1 YAGTYACSMAWQVM
15 TGVGEASRLSL
26 SCASSQ
32 QVAGVCGCM
41 PLEGVQA
48 LAVSPKGSYLQQ
60 PAGGMQ
66 LVCGCMPLEGV
77 QALAVS
83 PKGSYLQVGG
93 TCVSTPLSTSG
104 VWAAAGAQSDC
115 ADPTPLFLYPFPP
128 SAPPPPWQVFQRPSP
143 PPAGGGQA
151 ESNLTVRRRPSPPPA
166 GGGQAESNLT
176 VFQRPSAPAGGGQ
189 AEPNLTVQR
198 VCVCVLNPLFPPPAS
213 TPHSPLQVF
222 QRPSAPA
229 GGGQAEPNLMVRRV
243 SDGEVVWRQVQKT
256 FNSAAWWV
264 GGGRDMDGGGYAWGG
279 YGEGAVGLGERLGG
293 DVAADAEDFQ
303 LCRMVGG
310 GPSVQFSADES
321 VACRPVNGEVQLFTG
336 ADLAAGVAARLKVPG
351 MTSAQLAPSPP
362 SHIAVFAPEAKG
374 APASV
379 RIITRDSATPL
390 SSSSAVAMATWSSHV
405 VGAPASVRIFTR
417 DSLYGA
423 QLYVLCLPSLLLP
436 LSFLPPPQGAPASVR
451 IFTRDSA
458 TPSSSSSAASA
469 PPAPIARRSFFKCS
483 AVRLVW
489 NMGTTAV
496 LAWTHSDVDKT
507 NQSYY
512 GESGLHFLAAD
523 GSFEGAVPLSKEG
536 PIHDVQWSPN
546 GKDFVVVHG
555 FMPAKA
561 TLFDNRCKP
570 LFDFGSGPRNL
581 VRWSPHGRFI
591 CLAGFG
597 NLPGDVEV
605 WERTRLKQPGKA
617 KAPCG
622 VSAEWSPDGRHIL
635 VATTAP
641 RLQVDNGFKVFK
653 YDGSLLLHRPYGLLY
668 QAEWAPAPEGTYAD
682 RPPSPRSAK
691 KDQATP
697 VQPPA
702 AKPAPYRPPNA
713 ALMTSTFRA
722 QMSGEDDKPHKIG
735 APKKYIPPGAESAEL
750 SKSAKKNAKKREAAK
765 AKKDAASPDQTSQ
778 GKQANQ
784 QAPSMAALSIDD
796 RPKAQPEQQAPQAP
810 QGQGA
815 DEAAEKAKRVRN
827 LGKRLRQIEELKA
840 RVAAAGG
847 STAGLDAAQLEKL
860 GQETAVRAELASLQG

>member
-1 YAGTYACSMAWQVM
+1 M
-15 TGVGEASRLSL
+15 
-26 SCASSQ
+26 ASSWRLPCSQ
-32 QVAGVCGCM
+32 AKFSPDGTLVAVAAAGGGVRLIHVPSGEQRLHM

-48 LAVSPKGSYLQQ
+48 LAF
-60 PAGGMQ
+60 
-66 LVCGCMPLEGV
+66 
-77 QALAVS
+77 S
-83 PKGSYLQVGG
+83 PKGSYLQV
-93 TCVSTPLSTSG
+93 
-104 VWAAAGAQSDC
+104 
-115 ADPTPLFLYPFPP
+115 
-128 SAPPPPWQVFQRPSP
+128 FQRPTP
-143 PPAGGGQA
+143 
-151 ESNLTVRRRPSPPPA
+151 
-166 GGGQAESNLT
+166 
-176 VFQRPSAPAGGGQ
+176 APAGGGQ
-189 AEPNLTVQR
+189 AEPNLT
-198 VCVCVLNPLFPPPAS
+198 
-213 TPHSPLQVF
+213 
-222 QRPSAPA
+222 
-229 GGGQAEPNLMVRRV
+229 VRRV

-256 FNSAAWWV
+256 FNSAAW
-264 GGGRDMDGGGYAWGG
+264 
-279 YGEGAVGLGERLGG
+279 
-293 DVAADAEDFQ
+293 
-303 LCRMVGG
+303 
-310 GPSVQFSADES
+310 PSMQFSADES

-336 ADLAAGVAARLKVPG
+336 TDLAAGVAARLKVPG

-379 RIITRDSATPL
+379 RI
-390 SSSSAVAMATWSSHV
+390 
-405 VGAPASVRIFTR
+405 
-417 DSLYGA
+417 
-423 QLYVLCLPSLLLP
+423 
-436 LSFLPPPQGAPASVR
+436 
-451 IFTRDSA
+451 FTRDSA
-458 TPSSSSSAASA
+458 TPSSSSSSAAA

-489 NMGTTAV
+489 NVGTTAV

-605 WERTRLKQPGKA
+605 WERTRLKQQGKA

-691 KDQATP
+691 KDQASP

-702 AKPAPYRPPNA
+702 TKPAPYRPPNA

-722 QMSGEDDKPHKIG
+722 QMSGEDDKPHRIG

-765 AKKDAASPDQTSQ
+765 AKKDAASPDQVPFQASH
-778 GKQANQ
+778 GKQASQ
-784 QAPSMAALSIDD
+784 QAPNVAALSIDD
-796 RPKAQPEQQAPQAP
+796 GAKTQPEQQAS
-810 QGQGA
+810 QGQGSGA

-847 STAGLDAAQLEKL
+847 STVGLDAAQLEKL
-860 GQETAVRAELASLQG
+860 GQEAAVRAEQASLQG